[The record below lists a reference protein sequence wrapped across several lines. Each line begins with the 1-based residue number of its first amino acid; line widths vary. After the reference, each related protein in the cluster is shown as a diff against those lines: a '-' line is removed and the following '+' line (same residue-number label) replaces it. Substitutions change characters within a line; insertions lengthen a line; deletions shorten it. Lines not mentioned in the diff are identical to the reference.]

1 MDLKVNLK
9 AKLKPYEVKK
19 EPQKQKDKI
28 LFWCQNCGSEWH
40 IHGDFLS
47 PDLSNVV
54 NCPFCRSRDITN
66 EIDC

>member
-9 AKLKPYEVKK
+9 AKLKPYEVKPK
-19 EPQKQKDKI
+19 VKDKI
-28 LFWCQNCGSEWH
+28 LFWCHDCGDKWY

-54 NCPFCRSRDITN
+54 YCPFCKSKDITN